1 MDETIALLSREDKTR
16 YARIRDAALQLFAAK
31 GAQATSMRDIAS
43 AAGVSIGLVQHH
55 FGTKSDVRDAIDTYV
70 TGIVAD
76 AIEYADS
83 AGSTAGARSTD
94 SAGIMRDLVADQP
107 IPMTY
112 LARAVADRHSA
123 ALSTFDDLVAAFGVS
138 TTAQGLAGALFGH
151 AVERH
156 ETKRHAAIRRATQGR
171 D

>member
-16 YARIRDAALQLFAAK
+16 YARIRDAALELFAAK
-31 GAQATSMRDIAS
+31 GAQAPSMRDIAT

-55 FGTKSDVRDAIDTYV
+55 FGTKSDVRDAIDAYV

-76 AIEYADS
+76 AIEY
-83 AGSTAGARSTD
+83 TD
-94 SAGIMRDLVADQP
+94 STGATDGAGIMRDLVADQP

-138 TTAQGLAGALFGH
+138 ATSQGLARALFGH
-151 AVERH
+151 AIERH
-156 ETKRHAAIRRATQGR
+156 EDARHATIRRAIQVR